1 MRNVT
6 RDVCATE
13 CILFEDPKYRG
24 RECVA
29 ISYRVSEEPFNTIS
43 ITVYACRANLTF
55 KAYGDGTMVWC
66 GMVNVCDGYLA
77 AEASRST
84 TCTDVGWVGCEGL
97 RFQI

>member
-29 ISYRVSEEPFNTIS
+29 ISYRVSYYYSTVKGHVEAFLCEQTAVMTLIS
-43 ITVYACRANLTF
+43 CLHQKCYYQLEF
-55 KAYGDGTMVWC
+55 
-66 GMVNVCDGYLA
+66 YLY
-77 AEASRST
+77 SRQG
-84 TCTDVGWVGCEGL
+84 V
-97 RFQI
+97 